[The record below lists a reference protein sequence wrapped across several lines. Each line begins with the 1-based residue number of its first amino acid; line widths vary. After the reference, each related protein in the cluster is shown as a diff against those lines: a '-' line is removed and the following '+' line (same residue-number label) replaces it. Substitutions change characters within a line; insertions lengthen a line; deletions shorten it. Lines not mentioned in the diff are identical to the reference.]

1 MGRSVPPW
9 RTRVEDELGRL
20 APYRRALAT
29 TDQHA
34 LDRLVNDVRQR
45 RAAGGMLPA
54 ANAREVM
61 LLNMLVG
68 MMARLERLEHHL
80 SSLRE
85 GHDDD

>member
-20 APYRRALAT
+20 VPYRRALTT

-34 LDRLVNDVRQR
+34 LDHLMNEVRQR

-68 MMARLERLEHHL
+68 VMGRLERLEQHL
-80 SSLRE
+80 RSLRE
-85 GHDDD
+85 GQDDD

>member
-1 MGRSVPPW
+1 MN
-9 RTRVEDELGRL
+9 E
-20 APYRRALAT
+20 
-29 TDQHA
+29 
-34 LDRLVNDVRQR
+34 VRQR

-68 MMARLERLEHHL
+68 VMGRLERLEQHL
-80 SSLRE
+80 RSMRE